1 LEKKMEEELRR
12 CQRCLLPDNISGID
26 LDSQG
31 ICSLCNEFQAPGC
44 LGEEKLREVFAEKPK
59 GEYDCVVPLSGGRD
73 SSYVLYSAKRVL
85 GLNPLAVNFDNG
97 FATPQAVENIQNT
110 CQALGVA
117 LVRVPAPN
125 NRVKRI
131 MANHMRAMIP
141 YGPGMTLKGLC
152 GPCARGGRAVV
163 YKVALEKK
171 IPVVLFGASRD
182 EQVNTLFDIKEGL
195 TRKQRLF
202 SRKASYFIRGL
213 YNKFMFRKE
222 LKLPKSL
229 GQALRRETL
238 MSGEGKKVEGGVQV
252 VNFYHYVEWNRNRM
266 KEIIEQELD
275 WKKPSGRVSSWR
287 FDCKI
292 TELVSYLWVKHYGI
306 PKDAVGYASMIRTG
320 NMTKEEALYQLEHAG
335 FGEFTP
341 GLHDLLKNEMGLSKK
356 EIERVRSW

>member
-1 LEKKMEEELRR
+1 MGIEVRH
-12 CQRCLLPDNISGID
+12 CQNCLLPDNISGID
-26 LDSQG
+26 LDSEG
-31 ICSLCNEFQAPGC
+31 ICNLCSEFHELEY
-44 LGEEKLREVFAEKPK
+44 LGEEKLRQLFAEKPK
-59 GEYDCVVPLSGGRD
+59 GECDCVVPLSGGRD
-73 SSYVLYSAKRVL
+73 STYVLYNAKRVL

-97 FATPQAVENIQNT
+97 FATPQAVENIENT

-117 LVRVPAPN
+117 FVRIPAPN

-163 YKVALEKK
+163 YSVALEKG

-182 EQVNTLFDIKEGL
+182 EQVDTLFDIKERL
-195 TRKQRLF
+195 TRKQKLF
-202 SRKASYFIRGL
+202 SRKAPYFIRGL
-213 YNKFMFRKE
+213 YNKVMFRKE
-222 LKLPKSL
+222 MKLPKRL
-229 GQALRRETL
+229 AQAVRRETL
-238 MSGEGKKVEGGVQV
+238 MSSEGKELQGGVQV

-266 KEIIEQELD
+266 KETIEQKLG
-275 WKKPSGRVSSWR
+275 WKKPEGRISSWR

-320 NMTKEEALYQLEHAG
+320 NMTREEATDQLENAG

-341 GLHDLLKNEMGLSKK
+341 SLHDLLKNEMGLSYK
-356 EIERVRSW
+356 EIEVVRNW